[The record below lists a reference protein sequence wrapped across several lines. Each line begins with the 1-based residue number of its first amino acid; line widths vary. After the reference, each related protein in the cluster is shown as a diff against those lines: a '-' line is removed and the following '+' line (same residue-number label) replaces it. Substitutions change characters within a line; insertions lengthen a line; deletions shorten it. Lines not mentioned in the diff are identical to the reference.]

1 MKFYDKHRAGVT
13 TNYTFCYL
21 ADSISLKVPILEMV
35 KRMEKPQADW
45 VGKVW
50 GSPVVAL
57 APPRT
62 NDHGLA
68 LNIDT
73 YINYVDK

>member
-1 MKFYDKHRAGVT
+1 MKFYDTHRQGGT
-13 TNYTFCYL
+13 TNYTFSYL
-21 ADSISLKVPILEMV
+21 ANSISLKVPILEMV
-35 KRMEKPQADW
+35 KRIGKPQSDW
-45 VGKVW
+45 TASIW

-57 APPRT
+57 APPRE

-73 YINYVDK
+73 YIKWVDK

>member
-1 MKFYDKHRAGVT
+1 MKFYDKHRAGGT
-13 TNYTFCYL
+13 TNYTFSYL
-21 ADSISLKVPILEMV
+21 ANSISLKVSILEMV
-35 KRMEKPQADW
+35 RRIGKPQSDW
-45 VGKVW
+45 VGKIW

-57 APPRT
+57 APPRK
-62 NDHGLA
+62 NDPKLA